1 MSALFSRKSFCLGIL
16 CLFLLTAAT
25 VLLVVVPAVNS
36 AVNSTGG
43 AASTE
48 IVLRTATDSVL
59 RLSMT
64 TNEIIYNPQDQRIY
78 ATRPSSVG
86 NDGNSITRIN
96 PLTGEV
102 GASVY
107 VGSEPNK
114 IALSDNGQTVYVSLD
129 GAYAIRRYDAATH
142 TPGAQFSIGR
152 GQSVNANDAPYR
164 ASAIAVAP
172 GNADVVAVSR
182 DMPGISPPGA
192 GVAIYNNGVRLPLTG
207 NSHSG
212 ASNYLAYSS
221 SATTLYGG
229 GYDEGLRTMTITAN
243 GVTEN
248 TNNPTPFAV
257 RSLKF
262 ENNLIFTSTGQIINP
277 ETRTLLGTCAGIDT
291 RAFVPDTATGRVLYA
306 VKEGSS
312 STVTIRACDINT
324 FTQIGSLTIPNV
336 GYDMLPTTLVR
347 YGTNGLAM
355 RTSDN
360 QIYFI
365 QTALIP
371 TDNPLP
377 PPSGTPTV
385 TPTPTPTVFARYIRS
400 VTLPNKD
407 LIYSRTEHKFYASVP
422 NTAPTP
428 RANSVTRIE
437 PTTGAIENSVV
448 VGSQPDR
455 LALSDDDQTL
465 YVGINGTNSI
475 RKFDVQ
481 TQTPG
486 LQFPLGNGVNGPKT
500 AFDIE
505 VLPNNPNAVAVSYG
519 NGSYNYDG
527 VDIYD
532 DGVKRAQ
539 KANASGTITIASPDT
554 FYIGEYYVYKYG
566 VGPNGFSLQG
576 NFTTNS
582 YYESQI
588 VGNTLYTAGGTVLD
602 LATAEFKGTFTGVAY
617 RAGMTVDVPN
627 NRIFFLVNES
637 IGYPVWSIKAYRL
650 DNFLPIG
657 SIPLPGIGIFADSP
671 RRLIRW
677 GENGLAFNDYENKI
691 YFIQTNLVS
700 SNGIVPTTM
709 KLGAQTYTNNETD
722 AGLPVTVLREGGL
735 TGTTTVNYTT
745 VDGTATAGTDYTAAT
760 GTLSFAPGESSK
772 TINIP
777 IINDNVFEGNE
788 TLSLVL
794 SNPNGGQVEL
804 LDPTTAALTIIDN
817 ESQPSISTPPNL
829 SVSEPRISGTTTA
842 LFTVQLSNA
851 TTQTATVNYSTSNGT
866 ATAGVD
872 YVSTSG
878 TLTFAPLETTKT
890 IAVDILA
897 DQLYTEPNEYFF
909 LTFNN
914 SVNSWI
920 NNSFVVATIINYNP
934 QTARHAS
941 FDFDDDGKTDIAVFR
956 PSAGEWWINRSSNA
970 TGYALQFGAGSDRIV
985 PADYTGDGKTDVAFF
1000 RPSSGEWFVLR
1011 SEDNSF
1017 YSFPF
1022 GASGDIPV
1030 PSDYD
1035 GDGKVDAA
1043 VFRPSNSTWYVS
1055 KSTGGTMIQTFGQ
1068 AGDVPVTGDYDGDN
1082 KADLAV
1088 YRVAQGEWWINRSSN
1103 GTGYALQFGSSTDKP
1118 VQGDYTGD
1126 GKDDVAFWR
1135 PSTGEWFVL
1144 RSQDLSFYSFPYG
1157 ASEDTPAPGDYD
1169 GDGKYDA
1176 AVFRP
1181 SNATWYVNKSTGGNL
1196 IQTFGQSGDV
1206 PVPNAFVP

>member
-25 VLLVVVPAVNS
+25 VLLVIVPAVNS
-36 AVNSTGG
+36 AGG
-43 AASTE
+43 NASTE
-48 IVLRTATDSVL
+48 IVLQTATDNVM
-59 RLSMT
+59 RLSIT

-86 NDGNSITRIN
+86 SEGNSITRIN

-129 GAYAIRRYDAATH
+129 GAYAIRRYDASTH

-152 GQSVNANDAPYR
+152 GQSVNASDAPYR

-172 GNADVVAVSR
+172 GNADVLAVSR

-192 GVAIYNNGVRLPLTG
+192 GVAIYNNGVRLPMTG

-243 GVTEN
+243 GVTED
-248 TNNPTPFAV
+248 TSNPTPFEV
-257 RSLKF
+257 KNLKF
-262 ENNLIFTSTGQIINP
+262 ENNLIFTSTGRVINP
-277 ETRTLLGTCAGIDT
+277 VTRTLLGTFPGNINT
-291 RAFVPDTATGRVLYA
+291 NAFVPDTATGRVLYA
-306 VKEGSS
+306 VKESS
-312 STVTIRACDINT
+312 GTNIMIKAFDINT
-324 FTQIGSLTIPNV
+324 FAQIGSSLAIPNTLGDV
-336 GYDMLPTTLVR
+336 QPTTLVR
-347 YGTNGLAM
+347 YGSNGLAM
-355 RTSDN
+355 RTWDN

-365 QTALIP
+365 QTDLIP
-371 TDNPLP
+371 TGNPLP

-385 TPTPTPTVFARYIRS
+385 TPTPTPTVYAKYIRQ

-407 LIYSRTEHKFYASVP
+407 LIYSRTEQKFYASVP
-422 NTAPTP
+422 NTAATP

-448 VGSQPDR
+448 VGSQPER

-465 YVGINGTNSI
+465 YVGINGTNAV
-475 RKFDVQ
+475 RKFNVQ

-486 LQFPLGNGVNGPKT
+486 LQFPLGNGVNGPKI
-500 AFDIE
+500 AYDIE
-505 VLPNNPNAVAVSYG
+505 VLPGNPNAVAVSYG
-519 NGSYNYDG
+519 TSSYNYDG
-527 VDIYD
+527 ADIYD
-532 DGVKRAQ
+532 DGIKRAQ

-566 VGPNGFSLQG
+566 VGPSGFSLQG
-576 NFTTNS
+576 NFTSNS

-588 VGNTLYTAGGTVLD
+588 VGNVLYTAGGTVLD
-602 LATAEFKGTFTGVAY
+602 LATTEFKGTFTGVAY

-627 NRIFFLVNES
+627 NRIFFLVNDS
-637 IGYPVWSIKAYRL
+637 FGTPVWSIKAYRL
-650 DNFLPIG
+650 DNFLPVG
-657 SIPLPGIGIFADSP
+657 SISLPGIGIFADSP

-677 GENGLAFNDYENKI
+677 GENGLAFNDYDNKI
-691 YFIQTNLVS
+691 YFIQTSLVS
-700 SNGIVPTTM
+700 TNGIVPTTM
-709 KLGAQTYTNNETD
+709 KLGAQTFSSNENN
-722 AGLPVTVLREGGL
+722 GSLPVTVLREGGL

-745 VDGTATAGTDYTAAT
+745 VDGTATAGTDYAASV

-794 SNPNGGQVEL
+794 SNPGGGQVEL

-817 ESQPSISTPPNL
+817 ETQPLISTPNL
-829 SVSEPRISGTTTA
+829 VVNEPRIIGTTTA
-842 LFTVQLSNA
+842 LFTLQMSNA
-851 TTQTATVNYSTSNGT
+851 TTQTVTVNYSTSNGT
-866 ATAGVD
+866 ATAGSD
-872 YVSTSG
+872 YVPTGG

-890 IAVDILA
+890 IAVNILA
-897 DQLYTEPNEYFF
+897 DQNYTEPNEYFF
-909 LTFNN
+909 LSLNN
-914 SVNSWI
+914 AVNAGV
-920 NNSFVVATIINYNP
+920 NTSFVVTTIINYNP

-956 PSAGEWWINRSSNA
+956 PSLGEWWINRSSNA
-970 TGYALQFGAGSDRIV
+970 TGYALQFGASSDRIV

-1000 RPSSGEWFVLR
+1000 RPSNGEWFVLR
-1011 SEDNSF
+1011 SEDYSF

-1022 GASGDIPV
+1022 GTNGDVPV

-1035 GDGKVDAA
+1035 GDGKADAA
-1043 VFRPSNSTWYVS
+1043 VFRPSTSTWYVS
-1055 KSTGGTMIQTFGQ
+1055 KSTGGTLIQTFGQ
-1068 AGDVPVTGDYDGDN
+1068 TGDVPVVADYDGDN
-1082 KADLAV
+1082 KADLAI

-1126 GKDDVAFWR
+1126 GKDDVAFFR
-1135 PSTGEWFVL
+1135 PASGEWFVL
-1144 RSQDLSFYSFPYG
+1144 RSEDFSFYSFPYG

-1169 GDGKYDA
+1169 GDGKFDA

-1181 SNATWYVNKSTGGNL
+1181 SSSTWYAMKSTGGNL
-1196 IQTFGQSGDV
+1196 IQTFGQAGDM